1 MGEGSKVRWSIAD
14 KGKRGG
20 VRVIYFNLT
29 EQGAIV
35 LITLYQKADQAN
47 IQASDIQKAV

>member
-1 MGEGSKVRWSIAD
+1 MVLSCT

-20 VRVIYFNLT
+20 VRVIYFNLS

-35 LITLYQKADQAN
+35 LIALYQKADQDTIPAG
-47 IQASDIQKAV
+47 DIKKAM